1 MNKFNLLVVVD
12 LSNVRTIGMTMAAT
26 SNNPI
31 TIPATNLAIQGHFVG
46 MTAAAARFRDLERLQ
61 KNRN

>member
-46 MTAAAARFRDLERLQ
+46 MTAAAARF
-61 KNRN
+61 